1 MQKIYQA
8 SKLPFALTTLCLM
21 LSACGGGSNTI
32 NEDPTGGGTGNVVSE
47 CPTSNATCVD
57 VLFDDTPVVNL
68 NYECGTY
75 RGLTTATGVARCP
88 IDSNVTFF
96 LKNPDNA
103 RRVTLGTVAVKPVR
117 NVIASEAGSDSLIR
131 ITTKDLAEATTNTAI
146 TSLDSTVGATAAI
159 NMSRLLQTL
168 ARTSEPYIDS
178 APINRVYIDTDVK
191 TGIEKLEKDI
201 VPADFQS
208 NEIVAKLQPWLEIQ
222 KRTLISADEAKR
234 RLNKVVVTKN
244 AGIFTAT
251 PTLDVDVSE
260 AGKITSGL
268 DLKLGVSSTNS
279 KDKFASI
286 AMYSSVDRSG
296 QNTGFGLQWV
306 MDTSS
311 NTTTLADRYKIYL
324 KNNFSKMSL
333 TTPQA
338 GFNPYTKRFSNFSFN
353 VGPKTYTSADANT
366 YNGDVFSFAN
376 GKLVR
381 DVAVLGSSDVYELY
395 TNEAIKDRSELGT
408 WEQKSSIG
416 STNFSGTATVSK
428 LGSVNTY
435 LDPAV
440 WRVKDGVKTGETYL
454 FPLYMTLTLNYD
466 KAYTDACS
474 TCAASQTIPVAV
486 LENGDIITDGDN
498 SAAFAGSKAMC
509 GEGGIAQKRIGTVR
523 AAAPSGDGSQLFF
536 NPSILLA
543 GSQFGALDGTVI
555 GIDSRIKINLA
566 GIRNVATGQRGS
578 LNATSSELGDTDQRS
593 APWFNIYNLFTSLR
607 VDYEPATNETVAAI
621 TPEQKLAA
629 NQSAGTLQA
638 NTSECYK
645 VYQK

>member
-8 SKLPFALTTLCLM
+8 STLPFALTTLCLM

-47 CPTSNATCVD
+47 CPTSNNTCVD

-75 RGLTTATGVARCP
+75 RGVTTVTGVARCP

-96 LKNPDNA
+96 LKNPNNA
-103 RRVTLGTVAVKPVR
+103 RRVTLGTIAVKPVR
-117 NVIASEAGSDSLIR
+117 NVIAAEAGSDSLIR
-131 ITTKDLAEATTNTAI
+131 VTTKDLAEATTNTSI
-146 TSLDSTVGATAAI
+146 TALDSSVGATAAI
-159 NMSRLLQTL
+159 NISRLLQTL

-201 VPADFQS
+201 VPSDFQN
-208 NEIVAKLQPWLEIQ
+208 NEIMAKLQPWLELQ
-222 KRTLISADEAKR
+222 KRTLISTDEAKR
-234 RLNKVVVTKN
+234 RLDKVIVTKN

-251 PTLDVDVSE
+251 PTLDVGF
-260 AGKITSGL
+260 ANTFNM

-279 KDKFASI
+279 NTTFASI
-286 AMYSSVDRSG
+286 AMYSSIDRSG

-306 MDTSS
+306 SNATS
-311 NTTTLADRYKIYL
+311 LIDRYTIYL

-333 TTPQA
+333 TSPQA

-353 VGPKTYTSADANT
+353 VGPKTYTASADANDN
-366 YNGDVFSFAN
+366 NGDVFSFVN
-376 GKLVR
+376 GKLIR

-395 TNEAIKDRSELGT
+395 TNELIRDRSELGT
-408 WEQKSSIG
+408 WEQKSALG
-416 STNFSGTATVSK
+416 ATNFSGTATVSK

-435 LDPAV
+435 LDPVV
-440 WRVKDGVKTGETYL
+440 WRVKDGVKAGETYL
-454 FPLYMTLTLNYD
+454 FPLYMTLTLNYS

-486 LENGDIITDGDN
+486 LENGDIITDGD
-498 SAAFAGSKAMC
+498 SSTAFTGSKAVC
-509 GEGGIAQKRIGTVR
+509 GGGQTIQQRIGTVR
-523 AAAPSGDGSQLFF
+523 AASPSRDGSQLFF

-543 GSQFGALDGTVI
+543 GSQFGALDGTLI

-578 LNATSSELGDTDQRS
+578 LNATSSELGDTDQNP
-593 APWFNIYNLFTSLR
+593 AIWTNIYNLFTSFR
-607 VDYEPATNETVAAI
+607 VNHKPATNETLLAT

-629 NQSAGTLQA
+629 NQTIGLLQA

>member
-117 NVIASEAGSDSLIR
+117 NVIAAEAGSDSLIR

-146 TSLDSTVGATAAI
+146 TALDSTVGATTAI

-168 ARTSEPYIDS
+168 ARTSEPYVDS

-208 NEIVAKLQPWLEIQ
+208 NEIVAKLQPWLEVQ

-244 AGIFTAT
+244 AGIFTAN
-251 PTLDVDVSE
+251 PTLDVGFSSSFNV
-260 AGKITSGL
+260 

-279 KDKFASI
+279 NSTFASM

-306 MDTSS
+306 S
-311 NTTTLADRYKIYL
+311 NATNLADKYTIYL

-353 VGPKTYTSADANT
+353 VGPKTYTSSADANT

-408 WEQKSSIG
+408 WEQKSSLG
-416 STNFSGTATVSK
+416 ATNFSGTATVSK
-428 LGSVNTY
+428 VASVNTY

-440 WRVKDGVKTGETYL
+440 WRVKDGVRTGENYL

-498 SAAFAGSKAMC
+498 TTAFAGSKAMC
-509 GEGGIAQKRIGTVR
+509 GEGGITQKRIGTVR

-555 GIDSRIKINLA
+555 GIESRIKINLA

-578 LNATSSELGDTDQRS
+578 INATSADLGESDQNP
-593 APWFNIYNLFTSLR
+593 AIWTNLYNFFTSLR
-607 VDYEPATNETVAAI
+607 VNYQPATNETLVAI

-629 NQSAGTLQA
+629 NQLAGTLQA

>member
-103 RRVTLGTVAVKPVR
+103 RRVTLGTIAVKPVR

-146 TSLDSTVGATAAI
+146 TALDSTVGATAAI

-208 NEIVAKLQPWLEIQ
+208 NDIVAKLQPWLEVQ

-234 RLNKVVVTKN
+234 RLNKVVVIKN

-251 PTLDVDVSE
+251 PTLDVGFSSSFNV
-260 AGKITSGL
+260 

-279 KDKFASI
+279 NNTFASM

-306 MDTSS
+306 SKA
-311 NTTTLADRYKIYL
+311 TTLADKYTIYL

-353 VGPKTYTSADANT
+353 VGPKTYTSSSDAND
-366 YNGDVFSFAN
+366 YNGDVFTFVN

-395 TNEAIKDRSELGT
+395 TNELIKDRSELGT
-408 WEQKSSIG
+408 WEQKSAIG

-428 LGSVNTY
+428 LGGVNTY

-440 WRVKDGVKTGETYL
+440 WRVKDGVRAGETYL

-509 GEGGIAQKRIGTVR
+509 GGGGITQKRIGTVR

-543 GSQFGALDGTVI
+543 GSQFGALDGTLI
-555 GIDSRIKINLA
+555 GIESRIKINLA

-578 LNATSSELGDTDQRS
+578 LNATSSELGDTDQNP
-593 APWFNIYNLFTSLR
+593 ALWTNLYNSFTNLR
-607 VDYEPATNETVAAI
+607 VNYKPATNETVDAA

-629 NQSAGTLQA
+629 NQAVGTLQA

>member
-96 LKNPDNA
+96 LKNPDNG

-117 NVIASEAGSDSLIR
+117 NVIAAEAGSDSLIR

-146 TSLDSTVGATAAI
+146 TALDSTVGATTAI

-168 ARTSEPYIDS
+168 ARTSEPYVDS

-208 NEIVAKLQPWLEIQ
+208 NEIVAKLQPWLEVQ

-244 AGIFTAT
+244 AGIFTAN
-251 PTLDVDVSE
+251 PTLDVGFSSSFNV
-260 AGKITSGL
+260 

-279 KDKFASI
+279 NSTFASM

-306 MDTSS
+306 S
-311 NTTTLADRYKIYL
+311 NATNLADKYTIYL

-353 VGPKTYTSADANT
+353 VGPKTYTSSADANT

-408 WEQKSSIG
+408 WEQKSSLG
-416 STNFSGTATVSK
+416 ATNFSGTATVSK
-428 LGSVNTY
+428 VASVNTY

-440 WRVKDGVKTGETYL
+440 WRVKDGVRTGENYL

-498 SAAFAGSKAMC
+498 TTAFAGSKAMC
-509 GEGGIAQKRIGTVR
+509 GEGGITQKRIGTVR

-555 GIDSRIKINLA
+555 GIESRIKINLA

-578 LNATSSELGDTDQRS
+578 INATSADLGESDQNP
-593 APWFNIYNLFTSLR
+593 AIWTNLYNFFTSLR
-607 VDYEPATNETVAAI
+607 VNYQPATNETLVAI

-629 NQSAGTLQA
+629 NQLAGTLQA

>member
-117 NVIASEAGSDSLIR
+117 NVIAAEAGSDSLIR

-146 TSLDSTVGATAAI
+146 TALDSSVGATAAI

-208 NEIVAKLQPWLEIQ
+208 NEIVAKLQPWLEVQ

-234 RLNKVVVTKN
+234 RLDKVVVTKN
-244 AGIFTAT
+244 AGIFTAN
-251 PTLDVDVSE
+251 PTLDVGFSSSFNV
-260 AGKITSGL
+260 

-279 KDKFASI
+279 NSTFASM

-306 MDTSS
+306 S
-311 NTTTLADRYKIYL
+311 NATNLADKYTIYL

-353 VGPKTYTSADANT
+353 VGPKTYTSSADANT

-408 WEQKSSIG
+408 WEQKSSLG
-416 STNFSGTATVSK
+416 ATNFSGTATVSK
-428 LGSVNTY
+428 VASVNTY

-440 WRVKDGVKTGETYL
+440 WRVKDGVRTGENYL

-498 SAAFAGSKAMC
+498 STAFTGSKAMC
-509 GEGGIAQKRIGTVR
+509 GEGGITQKRIGTVR

-555 GIDSRIKINLA
+555 GIESRIKINLA

-578 LNATSSELGDTDQRS
+578 INATSADLGESDQNP
-593 APWFNIYNLFTSLR
+593 AIWTNLYNFFTSLR
-607 VDYEPATNETVAAI
+607 VNYQPATNETLVAI

-629 NQSAGTLQA
+629 NQLAGTLQA

>member
-75 RGLTTATGVARCP
+75 RGVTTATGVARCP

-96 LKNPDNA
+96 LKNPDNG

-117 NVIASEAGSDSLIR
+117 NVIAAEAGSDSLIR

-146 TSLDSTVGATAAI
+146 TALDSTVGATTAI

-168 ARTSEPYIDS
+168 ARTSEPYVDS

-208 NEIVAKLQPWLEIQ
+208 NEIVAKLQPWLEVQ

-244 AGIFTAT
+244 AGIFTAN
-251 PTLDVDVSE
+251 PTLDVGFSSSFNV
-260 AGKITSGL
+260 

-279 KDKFASI
+279 NSTFASM
-286 AMYSSVDRSG
+286 AMYSSIDRSG

-306 MDTSS
+306 S
-311 NTTTLADRYKIYL
+311 NATNLADKYTIYL

-353 VGPKTYTSADANT
+353 VGPKTYTSSADANT

-408 WEQKSSIG
+408 WEQKSSLG
-416 STNFSGTATVSK
+416 ATNFSGTATVSK
-428 LGSVNTY
+428 VASVNTY

-440 WRVKDGVKTGETYL
+440 WRVKDGVRTGENYL

-498 SAAFAGSKAMC
+498 TTAFAGSKAMC
-509 GEGGIAQKRIGTVR
+509 GEGGITQKRIGTVR

-555 GIDSRIKINLA
+555 GIESRIKINLA

-578 LNATSSELGDTDQRS
+578 INATSADLGESDQNP
-593 APWFNIYNLFTSLR
+593 AIWTNLYNFFTSLR
-607 VDYEPATNETVAAI
+607 VNYQPATNETLVAI

-629 NQSAGTLQA
+629 NQLAGTLQA